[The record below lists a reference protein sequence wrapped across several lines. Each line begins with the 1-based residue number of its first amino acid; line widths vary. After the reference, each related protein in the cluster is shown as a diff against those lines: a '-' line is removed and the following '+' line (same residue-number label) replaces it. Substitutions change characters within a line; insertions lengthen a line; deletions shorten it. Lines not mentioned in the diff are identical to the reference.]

1 MRKFK
6 LFMRKSWGW
15 VIAGVVA
22 VAMVF
27 LAIYGLS
34 KLESFYRNMT
44 LATMPLQFIMVAINA
59 LIFVFFYMYFFTKRG
74 FGQTK
79 KSKVKIDDIKVTFN
93 EVIGLEGA
101 KKEALEVVQLIKD
114 RKHLQKMGGKIIKG
128 LLLMGPPGTGKTLLA
143 KAIATEC
150 GIPFIN
156 MAGSEFVEV
165 FVGVGASRVRNL
177 FKKAR
182 EYAYTDG
189 ACIIFIDEIEVIGRG
204 RTFTSFGGG
213 EETNSTQNQLLVEMD
228 GLDSKKNNVI
238 VIAATNADESVLDK
252 ALLRPGRF
260 DRKINIT
267 LPNLREREKL
277 FEFYLKKV
285 HVSENVKIDRLA
297 RKAVYKS
304 PADIENIVKESALI
318 ATRKKKDAIEMD
330 DISEAMDR
338 IDLGLE
344 THLEMTP
351 KELEQTA
358 YHEAGHAVALYLHHP
373 TDDVFKIT
381 VKSHAGSLGLVAHHP
396 KEEFH
401 SHNKEKLL
409 ADIVVALSGY
419 MAEKIKYNTTTTGVS
434 GDFKKAMHIANTMV
448 WQLGMGTGG
457 FVGDFSIIPKEEM
470 SSNLKEKLNNETIAI
485 MNSSLA
491 KVEELLR
498 QNWDV
503 VDAVAKR
510 LVIDKEMDFDDLE
523 ETFEKFGK
531 KREYPAVEVIAAES
545 AKIDGGG
552 TVFANSDENC
562 DTKEK
567 E

>member
-6 LFMRKSWGW
+6 LFMKKSWGW
-15 VIAGVVA
+15 VIAGIIA
-22 VAMVF
+22 VGMIVLAVF
-27 LAIYGLS
+27 GLS

-79 KSKVKIDDIKVTFN
+79 KSKVRIDDIKVSFN
-93 EVIGLEGA
+93 DVIGLDGA

-114 RKHLQKMGGKIIKG
+114 RTHLQKMGGKIIKG

-228 GLDSKKNNVI
+228 GLDSKKSNVI

-267 LPNLREREKL
+267 LPNLGEREKL

-285 HVSENVKIDRLA
+285 KVGESIKVDRLA

-304 PADIENIVKESALI
+304 PADIENIVKEAALI
-318 ATRKKKDAIEMD
+318 ATRKKRDAVEMD

-338 IDLGLE
+338 VDLGME
-344 THLEMTP
+344 THLTRTAE
-351 KELEQTA
+351 ELEKTA
-358 YHEAGHAVALYLHHP
+358 YHEAGHAVVMYLLHP

-381 VKSHAGSLGLVAHHP
+381 LKSYGGALGHVQPNPREEMHSESRDKLVADIMV
-396 KEEFH
+396 
-401 SHNKEKLL
+401 SL
-409 ADIVVALSGY
+409 AGFG
-419 MAEKIKYNTTTTGVS
+419 AEKIKYGNTTTGVS
-434 GDFKKAMHIANTMV
+434 ADFRRAMAIANTMV
-448 WQLGMGTGG
+448 WKVGMGLSG
-457 FVGDFSIIPKEEM
+457 FVGDFSVIPKDAI

-485 MNSSLA
+485 LNSCNT
-491 KVEELLR
+491 KMEEVLKA
-498 QNWDV
+498 NWDV
-503 VDAVAKR
+503 VDEIVRVLLEK
-510 LVIDKEMDFDDLE
+510 KEMDFDELE
-523 ETFEKFGK
+523 EVFEKFGK
-531 KREYPAVEVIAAES
+531 KKKYPSAAAAEAGA
-545 AKIDGGG
+545 AKMGLG
-552 TVFANSDENC
+552 APLLAASE
-562 DTKEK
+562 EK
-567 E
+567 YEEL

>member
-6 LFMRKSWGW
+6 MFMKKSWGW
-15 VIAGVVA
+15 VIAAILVVA
-22 VAMVF
+22 VIL

-44 LATMPLQFIMVAINA
+44 LATMPMQFIMVALNA
-59 LIFVFFYMYFFTKRG
+59 LIFVFFYMYFFMKRG
-74 FGQTK
+74 FGQNK
-79 KSKVKIDDIKVTFN
+79 KSKIQVDDIKVSFR

-101 KKEALEVVQLIKD
+101 KREALEVVQLIKD
-114 RKHLQKMGGKIIKG
+114 RQQLQKIGGKIIKG
-128 LLLMGPPGTGKTLLA
+128 LLLMGPPGCGKTLLA

-189 ACIIFIDEIEVIGRG
+189 ACIVFIDEIEVIGRG

-228 GLDSKKNNVI
+228 GLDSRKSNVI
-238 VIAATNADESVLDK
+238 VIAATNADENVLDK

-267 LPNLREREKL
+267 LPNLKERAQL
-277 FEFYLKKV
+277 FEFYLKKIKV
-285 HVSENVKIDRLA
+285 GESIKIDRLA
-297 RKAVYKS
+297 KKAVYKS
-304 PADIENIVKESALI
+304 PADIENIIKESALI
-318 ATRKKKDAIEMD
+318 ATRKKRDAVEMD
-330 DISEAMDR
+330 DVSEAMDR

-351 KELEQTA
+351 NELEQTA
-358 YHEAGHAVALYLHHP
+358 YHEAGHAVALYLIHP
-373 TDDVFKIT
+373 TDDVFKVT
-381 VKSHAGSLGLVAHHP
+381 VKSHVGSLGLVAHHP
-396 KEEFH
+396 KEELH

-409 ADIVVALSGY
+409 ADIAVALSGY
-419 MAEKIKYNTTTTGVS
+419 AAEKIKYDTTTTGVS
-434 GDFKKAMHIANTMV
+434 SDFKKAMHIANAMV
-448 WQLGMGTGG
+448 WQLGMGVSG
-457 FVGDFSIIPKEEM
+457 FVGDFSVIPKDEI
-470 SSNLKEKLNNETIAI
+470 SPSLKEKLNAETIAI
-485 MNSSLA
+485 INMSLA

-503 VDAVAKR
+503 VDAVAQR
-510 LVIDKEMDFDDLE
+510 LVIEREMDFDDLE
-523 ETFEKFGK
+523 ETFARLGK
-531 KREYPAVEVIAAES
+531 QKLNTPSTAQIES
-545 AKIDGGG
+545 STAKIG
-552 TVFANSDENC
+552 
-562 DTKEK
+562 DTTSIGAQEK
-567 E
+567 TKNKV